1 MYGRSTNLVHGIIS
15 IQTINQATHMSSQH
29 FLSHRHKSR
38 QHHVPKQLSRGGEGI
53 IQSHVES
60 DMFTNKFILKFCAII
75 IVSAG
80 KYGLG
85 FTKQVKND

>member
-1 MYGRSTNLVHGIIS
+1 MQVRAIVQQSSTIIS
-15 IQTINQATHMSSQH
+15 NHISSKH
-29 FLSHRHKSR
+29 SLSHGHKSR
-38 QHHVPKQLSRGGEGI
+38 QHHVPKQPSQRGDRVI
-53 IQSHVES
+53 KYHVES